1 MPLSAALSTT
11 AAASATP
18 SPATRPG
25 PPDEVAALLR
35 DGCVIPAHPLALDEH
50 RRIDERHQR
59 ALTRYY
65 LGAGAGGLAVGVH
78 TTEFAIRDPRW
89 NLLEPVLAQAADT
102 VRTEAGRPVV
112 MVAGACGETAAAVR
126 EAELAADLG
135 YHYALLSPGGIAHL
149 SEDELVER
157 TAAVAE
163 VLPVIG
169 FYLQPAVGG
178 RWLSARYWSRL
189 AEIPGLAAIKVAPF
203 DRYATLDV
211 LRAVGSSGRSDE
223 IAVYTGNDDNILLD
237 LLTPFEFTIG
247 GETVRKHVVGGLLG
261 QWAVWTRAAVE
272 LLDRTRAARAGA
284 SEDLPALLT
293 LAAQLTDANAA
304 VFDAANEFHGCVPGI
319 KEVLR
324 RQGLVAD
331 RRCLDPAEDLSPG
344 QAEEIDR
351 VVAAYPWLTDDE
363 FVAEHVDGWLA

>member
-1 MPLSAALSTT
+1 MPSSAAISTADLPS
-11 AAASATP
+11 AA
-18 SPATRPG
+18 PAAPAEIAG
-25 PPDEVAALLR
+25 LLR
-35 DGCVIPAHPLALDEH
+35 EGCVIPAHPLALDDA
-50 RRIDERHQR
+50 RRFDERRQR

-65 LGAGAGGLAVGVH
+65 LAAGAGGLAVGVH
-78 TTEFAIRDPRW
+78 TTEFAIRDPQW

-102 VRTEAGRPVV
+102 VRAEAGRPV
-112 MVAGACGETAAAVR
+112 MLVAGACGDTAQAVA
-126 EAELAADLG
+126 EAELAASLG

-149 SEDELVER
+149 DEDQLVER
-157 TAAVAE
+157 TTAVAE

-178 RWLSARYWSRL
+178 RWLSASYWSRL

-237 LLTPFEFTIG
+237 LLTPFEFTVG
-247 GETVRKHVVGGLLG
+247 GRTVRKHVVGGLLG
-261 QWAVWTRAAVE
+261 QWAVWTRPAVE
-272 LLDRTRAARAGA
+272 QLARVRAAREEGGA
-284 SEDLPALLT
+284 DLPKLLT

-304 VFDAANEFHGCVPGI
+304 VFDAANEFHGCIAGI

-324 RQGLVAD
+324 RQGLLSG
-331 RRCLDPAEDLSPG
+331 RQCLDPAEELSPG
-344 QAEEIDR
+344 QADEISR
-351 VVAAYPWLTDDE
+351 VAAAYPWLTDDD
-363 FVAEHVDGWLA
+363 FVAEHLDDWLS